1 MKKNIAI
8 ILTLVMALA
17 LIACGGS
24 SGNAASTTASSTAS
38 AGSTTAAEPAAAEE
52 IDAETFRHYTDEQ
65 WLQENFDNKEIAY
78 QFVSPETNR
87 DSIDYGY
94 AFAACVNLYTDG
106 SARVDLRNVVGDR
119 SDMHFGFWTL
129 EESDYGNS
137 IELTIRR
144 VVALSGTELL
154 EHKYTYTIY
163 EEEDGSY
170 SFNFDFGIT
179 PGAYYR
185 QIAVAGSANVQ
196 YATLEDFYAAVAM
209 IVETHF
215 FASAEPNNGFTAEL
229 HLYSNNT
236 ALLTLYTE
244 YNGANT
250 AVCNAEG
257 TVSYILSA
265 DNSTVDG
272 YRVNVTHDATGDVE
286 IKLTADY
293 AAFELPVSFMGTDFV
308 FDMQPAEIVAE

>member
-1 MKKNIAI
+1 MKKTIAI
-8 ILTLVMALA
+8 ILTLIMALV
-17 LIACGGS
+17 LVACGGS
-24 SGNAASTTASSTAS
+24 NDNAASTTTNNAP
-38 AGSTTAAEPAAAEE
+38 TAAEPAATEE
-52 IDAETFRHYTDEQ
+52 VNAETFRHYSDEQ
-65 WLQENFDNKEIAY
+65 WLNESFDNKAIAY
-78 QFVSPETNR
+78 QFVSPETNM

-106 SARVDLRNVVGDR
+106 SARVDLRNVVADR

-129 EESDYGNS
+129 EESEYGNS

-154 EHKYTYTIY
+154 DHKYTYTIY
-163 EEEDGSY
+163 EEDDGSY

-185 QIAVAGSANVQ
+185 QIAVEGSANVQ
-196 YATLEDFYAAVAM
+196 YAAPEDFYAAVAM

-215 FASAEPNNGFTAEL
+215 FTSAEPNNGFTAEL
-229 HLYSNNT
+229 HIYSNNT

-257 TVSYILSA
+257 TVNYILSA

-272 YRVNVTHDATGDVE
+272 YRVNLTHDATGEVE
-286 IKLTADY
+286 IELTADY
-293 AAFELPVSFMGTDFV
+293 AAFELPISFMGSDFV
-308 FDMQPAEIVAE
+308 FDMQPAEIVTE